1 MIKHGSMVS
10 GFGFGFGV
18 SGNVARVLCLDAR
31 PWAQHRLVAT
41 STFCCLVLFAYTPH
55 LIFVLVY
62 APHLIPESC
71 LAAAPHISTL
81 AHSLHTFYFL
91 SLCTSSTLN
100 SQHSTLTLDS
110 NRCTPTV
117 TQSGCV
123 HTQVCAFQPCCFS
136 PLGHR
141 RRHVVHHLAGP
152 QTLNPKPSTCNPKL

>member
-1 MIKHGSMVS
+1 MGPWS
-10 GFGFGFGV
+10 
-18 SGNVARVLCLDAR
+18 RVLASGLGFREMLLVCYAWTLGLGLNRDLL
-31 PWAQHRLVAT
+31 QHRLFV
-41 STFCCLVLFAYTPH
+41 CLVLFAYTPH

-81 AHSLHTFYFL
+81 AHSLHTLYFL

-152 QTLNPKPSTCNPKL
+152 QTLNPKPSTCNPKP